1 MSYRNILVYL
11 NDAYKARRIVQHATE
26 IARAFESR
34 LVGLHV
40 AVERGFGP
48 APAIEGLTF
57 SRHEEA
63 DHLRAIFEEV
73 TTKGRVSGEFR
84 QIKNGGRRPID
95 IVIARAF
102 AADLVV
108 VGQTTRDWMISP
120 VELPAHVIRECG
132 RPVLIVPDDG
142 QGTVLPQKVVLA
154 WNQQREATRAIYDAL
169 PLIRGANAIELFVIE
184 EPSAKGK
191 FDGYSDQT
199 LGAPN
204 DFVAGLSEHGIKPVI
219 VTVKSTGKPI
229 GQQICARV
237 REQKADLLVMG
248 AYGQS
253 PMRELLM
260 GGPTHQV
267 LSNLCAPTL
276 FSH

>member
-11 NDAYKARRIVQHATE
+11 NDAYKAPRIVQHATE
-26 IARAFESR
+26 LARAFESR

-40 AVERGFGP
+40 TVERGFGLP
-48 APAIEGLTF
+48 PAIEGLTF
-57 SRHEEA
+57 SRNEEA

-73 TTKGRVSGEFR
+73 TTKGRVCGEFR
-84 QIKNGGRRPID
+84 QIKSEGRRPID

-108 VGQTTRDWMISP
+108 AGQTTRDWMISP

-132 RPVLIVPDDG
+132 RPVLIVPEDE
-142 QGTVLPQKVVLA
+142 QGAALPQKVVLA
-154 WNQQREATRAIYDAL
+154 WNQQREATRAVYDGL
-169 PLIRGANAIELFVIE
+169 PLIRGASAIELFVIE
-184 EPSAKGK
+184 EPSGKGK
-191 FDGYSDQT
+191 FDGYSDQA

-204 DFVAGLSEHGIKPVI
+204 DFVAGLAEHGIKPVI
-219 VTVKSTGKPI
+219 VAVKSTGKPI
-229 GQQICARV
+229 GHQICARA
-237 REQKADLLVMG
+237 REQNADLLVMG

-267 LSNLCAPTL
+267 LSNLSTPTL